1 MTAALGRSAAVLAPG
16 DARRP
21 TIGRAV
27 RRALAAALL
36 FTVFTACTKEVHAVY
51 EHVPWAEDPYDTF
64 VSFALFFVP
73 MTMVVAAGRLVLCRI
88 GEPLPEARAEGLV
101 RAVRLALGMSLVTLA
116 ADWAG
121 VLFTWPAGGPDAV
134 TVAAIGALA
143 VTSAVVVAG
152 MAGLARVHLPAIRS
166 LEPDGLADGIALV
179 RLIGRAAPALRRPAE
194 WAARVGELR
203 LAPLVRRRP
212 VSSAAVLS
220 LAFGAGLALTI
231 GLTEGVAPVLG
242 LIFAV
247 AACAMFAFAVVG
259 GSWLRIVAVE
269 PSSVVH
275 RRLVAAAA
283 GAAIA
288 VPGSLAFREA
298 AWDLLGRGGARG
310 LDDLAVLVAIA
321 AVLTFAVALAGLTAA
336 RRPA

>member
-36 FTVFTACTKEVHAVY
+36 FTVFTVISKEVHAVY

-64 VSFALFFVP
+64 VSFAVFFVP
-73 MTMVVAAGRLVLCRI
+73 LSMAVAVGRLALCRV
-88 GEPLPEARAEGLV
+88 GEPLPEARAEGLI
-101 RAVRLALGMSLVTLA
+101 RAVRLALAMSLVTLA

-121 VLFTWPAGGPDAV
+121 VLFTWPAGGPDTVA
-134 TVAAIGALA
+134 VAAIAALI
-143 VTSAVVVAG
+143 VTSAAVVAG
-152 MAGLARVHLPAIRS
+152 MAGLGRVHLPEAGSI
-166 LEPDGLADGIALV
+166 EPDGLADVVALL
-179 RLIGRAAPALRRPAE
+179 RLLGLRVPGLRGPAD
-194 WAARVGELR
+194 WAASVGEAR

-212 VSSAAVLS
+212 VSSAAVVS
-220 LAFGAGLALTI
+220 LAFGAGLALTT
-231 GLTEGVAPVLG
+231 GLVEGPAPVLR

-247 AACAMFAFAVVG
+247 AACAMFAFLVLG
-259 GSWLRIVAVE
+259 GWWLRLVAVA
-269 PSSVVH
+269 PSSEIH

-283 GAAIA
+283 AGAIA

-298 AWDLLGRGGARG
+298 AWDVLGRGGARG
-310 LDDLAVLVAIA
+310 LDDLAVLVTTAAI
-321 AVLTFAVALAGLTAA
+321 LTFSVVLVALSVA
-336 RRPA
+336 RRPR

>member
-36 FTVFTACTKEVHAVY
+36 FTVFTAISKEVRAVY

-64 VSFALFFVP
+64 VSFALLFVP
-73 MTMVVAAGRLVLCRI
+73 LSMAVAVGRLALCRV

-101 RAVRLALGMSLVTLA
+101 RAVRLALAMSLVTLA

-121 VLFTWPAGGPDAV
+121 VLFTWPAGGPDTVA
-134 TVAAIGALA
+134 VAAIAALM

-152 MAGLARVHLPAIRS
+152 MAGLARVHLPEAGS
-166 LEPDGLADGIALV
+166 VEPDGLADLVALARV
-179 RLIGRAAPALRRPAE
+179 LGLHVPALRRLAD
-194 WAARVGELR
+194 WAASVGETR
-203 LAPLVRRRP
+203 LAPLVRTRP
-212 VSSAAVLS
+212 VSSAAVVS
-220 LAFGAGLALTI
+220 LAFGAGLALTAARAE
-231 GLTEGVAPVLG
+231 GLAPVLW
-242 LIFAV
+242 LMLAV
-247 AACAMFAFAVVG
+247 AACAMFAFLVVG
-259 GSWLRIVAVE
+259 GPWLRLVAVA
-269 PSSVVH
+269 PSPAIH

-283 GAAIA
+283 AGAIA

-298 AWDLLGRGGARG
+298 AWDVLGKGAARG
-310 LDDLAVLVAIA
+310 LEDLAVLVTTA
-321 AVLTFAVALAGLTAA
+321 ALVTFVVALVALTVA
-336 RRPA
+336 RRPR